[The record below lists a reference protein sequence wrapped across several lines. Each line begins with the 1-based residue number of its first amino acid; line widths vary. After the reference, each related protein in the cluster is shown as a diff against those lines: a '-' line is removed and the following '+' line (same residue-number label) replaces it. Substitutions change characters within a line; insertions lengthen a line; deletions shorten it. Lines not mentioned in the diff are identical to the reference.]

1 MVNFR
6 AGSRTRFLGAV
17 RPRDE
22 VTDMKLRLMNL
33 LALTALLLAG
43 AALAKPT
50 LVSVDELHPNEQ
62 QRQASLIITQVME
75 KFHYR
80 KPHLDDEMS
89 SAVYQRY
96 LDSLDA
102 NRSFFCAEDIAQF
115 ERYQDEL
122 DDSLRTGKLDPAFV
136 IFRRFRELVEQ
147 RVAYA
152 KDLLRADD
160 FDFDID
166 EEYQFD
172 RTEADW
178 LPTPSAVDDL
188 WRRRVKND
196 ILSLRL
202 SGKDEAE
209 IRQTLEKRYEGI
221 ARRVAQ
227 MGPEDVFQA
236 FINAFTLSVEPHTS
250 YMSPRLSE
258 NFDIGMRLSLQGIGA
273 VLRSENEF
281 TEIQST
287 VPGGPA
293 ERSGEL
299 KAGDRIVGV
308 GQGDD
313 TGMEDVIGWRLQD
326 VVDLIRGPKDSVVRL
341 NILPK
346 NQGVS
351 GRTRE
356 VVLVRDEIKLEDKA
370 AKSEV
375 IEAAG
380 GVRLGVVE
388 VPAFYRDFGAQ
399 AAGEED
405 FRSTT
410 RDVRKLLDELQAQQ
424 VDGIIIDLRR
434 NGGGSLSEATE
445 LTGLF
450 IEKGPVVQV
459 RDSSGRIE
467 VERDPDPEQVYAGP
481 LAVLVDRNSASASE
495 IFAGAIQDYNRG
507 LILGEPTF
515 GKGTVQT
522 LVDLG
527 RFLRS
532 REDIGRLR
540 LTMAQFFRV
549 QGGST
554 QHRGVV
560 PDIVYP
566 TAKGA
571 ADHGERALENALP
584 WASIKPAAH
593 QFLGETSFSGL
604 RDASALRVASNP
616 GFLFLLAEEE
626 DLIEMD
632 KKKTVSLRESVRRTE
647 WDQREQ
653 ERLDRRNRLRTF
665 RGLEPLTSL
674 DQEDEEPANGDEK
687 DVEGIQRIML
697 EESANILADHIRSM
711 RPRTALA
718 N

>member
-1 MVNFR
+1 MLKLLVLSGVLA
-6 AGSRTRFLGAV
+6 AGGV
-17 RPRDE
+17 
-22 VTDMKLRLMNL
+22 
-33 LALTALLLAG
+33 
-43 AALAKPT
+43 LAKPS
-50 LVSVDELHPNEQ
+50 LVSIDDLRANEQ
-62 QRQASLIITQVME
+62 QRQTALIITQVME

-80 KPHLDDEMS
+80 KPRVDDQMS
-89 SAVYQRY
+89 DAMFDRY
-96 LDSLDA
+96 LESLDS
-102 NRSFFCAEDIAQF
+102 NRSFFSALDVASF
-115 ERYQDEL
+115 DRYRRQL
-122 DDSLRTGKLDPAFV
+122 DDSLRTGKLDPAFT

-147 RVAYA
+147 RVAFA
-152 KDLLRADD
+152 QDLLQKGD
-160 FDFDID
+160 FDFEID

-172 RTEADW
+172 RTDADW
-178 LPTPSAVDDL
+178 PIDSAAVDDL

-202 SGKDEAE
+202 AGKPESE
-209 IRQTLEKRYEGI
+209 INETLRKRYEGI
-221 ARRVAQ
+221 ARRVRQ
-227 MGPEDVFQA
+227 MEPEDVFQA

-299 KAGDRIVGV
+299 QGGDRIVGV
-308 GQGDD
+308 AQGKEGD
-313 TGMEDVIGWRLQD
+313 MEDVVGWRLQD

-341 NILPK
+341 SILPK
-346 NQGVS
+346 NQGVG
-351 GRTRE
+351 GRARE

-375 IEAAG
+375 IELNS
-380 GVRLGVVE
+380 GVKIGVIE
-388 VPAFYRDFGAQ
+388 VPAFYRDFAAQ
-399 AAGEED
+399 AAGEDE

-410 RDVRKLLDELQAQQ
+410 RDVRKLLERLQAER
-424 VDGIIIDLRR
+424 VDGVIIDLRR

-459 RDSSGRIE
+459 KDSSGKVE

-532 REDIGRLR
+532 RDDIGRLR

-549 QGGST
+549 EGGST
-554 QHRGVV
+554 QHRGVT
-560 PDIVYP
+560 PDIVFP

-571 ADHGERALENALP
+571 AEHGERSLENALP
-584 WASIKPAAH
+584 WASIQPAAH
-593 QFLGETSFSGL
+593 AQLGGPAVAGL
-604 RDASALRVASNP
+604 RDASLQRVAASP
-616 GFLFLLAEEE
+616 GFQFLLAEEE
-626 DLIEMD
+626 DLMALE
-632 KKKTVSLRESVRRTE
+632 KKKTVSLRESVRRAE
-647 WDQREQ
+647 WEEREQ
-653 ERLDRRNRLRTF
+653 QRLERRNRLRAF
-665 RGLEPLTSL
+665 RGLPPLASL
-674 DQEDEEPANGDEK
+674 DSEDDQETLSGDDKDE
-687 DVEGIQRIML
+687 EGIQRIML
-697 EESANILADHIRSM
+697 EESANILGDQIQAS
-711 RPRTALA
+711 RPRTALV

>member
-1 MVNFR
+1 
-6 AGSRTRFLGAV
+6 
-17 RPRDE
+17 
-22 VTDMKLRLMNL
+22 MKLRLINL

-62 QRQASLIITQVME
+62 QRQAALIITQVME

-152 KDLLRADD
+152 KDLLRANK
-160 FDFDID
+160 FDFEID

-172 RTEADW
+172 RTDADW

-221 ARRVAQ
+221 GRRVAQ

-293 ERSGEL
+293 ELSGEL

-308 GQGDD
+308 GQGDE

-326 VVDLIRGPKDSVVRL
+326 VVDLIRGPKGSVVRL

-375 IEAAG
+375 IEAAD

-632 KKKTVSLRESVRRTE
+632 KKKTVSLRESVRRME

-697 EESANILADHIRSM
+697 EESVNILADHIRSM
-711 RPRTALA
+711 RPRTALV

>member
-1 MVNFR
+1 MT
-6 AGSRTRFLGAV
+6 S
-17 RPRDE
+17 
-22 VTDMKLRLMNL
+22 LRLKHLIWL
-33 LALTALLLAG
+33 LLLLAG
-43 AALAKPT
+43 AVAAKPT
-50 LVSVDELHPNEQ
+50 VVSIDELRANDQ
-62 QRQASLIITQVME
+62 QRQAALIITQVME

-80 KPHLDDEMS
+80 KPRLDDDMS
-89 SAVYQRY
+89 LAIFDRY
-96 LDSLDA
+96 LESLDA
-102 NRSFFCAEDIAQF
+102 NRSFFSALDIAYF
-115 ERYQDEL
+115 ERYRDQL
-122 DDSLRTGKLDPAFV
+122 DDSLRTGKLQPAFE
-136 IFRRFRELVEQ
+136 IFRHFRDLVEQ
-147 RVAYA
+147 RVAHA
-152 KDLLRADD
+152 LELLEAND
-160 FDFDID
+160 FDFEID
-166 EEYQFD
+166 EEYRFD
-172 RTEADW
+172 RTDSPWPADQAA
-178 LPTPSAVDDL
+178 LDDL
-188 WRRRVKND
+188 WRKRIKND

-202 SGKDEAE
+202 AGKADDE
-209 IRQTLEKRYEGI
+209 ITKTLSKRYEAI

-227 MGPEDVFQA
+227 MEPADVFQA
-236 FINAFTLSVEPHTS
+236 FINAYTLSVEPHTS

-273 VLRSENEF
+273 VLRSDNEF

-287 VPGGPA
+287 VAGGPA

-299 KAGDRIVGV
+299 NSGDRIVGV
-308 GQGDD
+308 GQGREGD
-313 TGMEDVIGWRLQD
+313 MEDVIGWRLQD

-346 NQGVS
+346 SQGVG

-356 VVLVRDEIKLEDKA
+356 VTLVRDEIKLEDKA
-370 AKSEV
+370 AKSEI
-375 IEAAG
+375 IEAAE
-380 GVRLGVVE
+380 GVRLGVIE
-388 VPAFYRDFGAQ
+388 IPAFYRDFGAQ
-399 AAGEED
+399 AAGVED

-410 RDVRKLLDELQAQQ
+410 RDVRRLLAELQAAN

-459 RDSSGRIE
+459 KDSSGKIE

-495 IFAGAIQDYNRG
+495 IFAGAIQDYSRG

-554 QHRGVV
+554 QHRGVM
-560 PDIVYP
+560 PDIVFP
-566 TAKGA
+566 TAMGA
-571 ADHGERALENALP
+571 AEHGERALDNALP
-584 WASIKPAAH
+584 WAAIKPATHRLVGLNSVA
-593 QFLGETSFSGL
+593 SL
-604 RDASALRVASNP
+604 RDAAQQRMSNNP
-616 GFLFLLAEEE
+616 GFQYLVAEEE
-626 DLIEMD
+626 DLIELEER
-632 KKKTVSLRESVRRTE
+632 KTVSLRESVRRAE
-647 WDQREQ
+647 WETREQ
-653 ERLDRRNRLRTF
+653 QRLERRNRLRAF
-665 RGLEPLTSL
+665 RGLPPLASL
-674 DQEDEEPANGDEK
+674 DEEEDEVASSEDDEDEER
-687 DVEGIQRIML
+687 IQRIML
-697 EESANILADHIRSM
+697 EESVNILTDHILAQ
-711 RPRTALA
+711 RPRTAQL